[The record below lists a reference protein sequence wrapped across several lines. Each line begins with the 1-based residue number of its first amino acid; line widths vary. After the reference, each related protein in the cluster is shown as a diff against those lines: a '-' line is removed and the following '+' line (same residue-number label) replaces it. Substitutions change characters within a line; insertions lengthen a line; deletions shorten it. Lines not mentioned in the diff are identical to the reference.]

1 MSNGYG
7 ADNRFM
13 SKFSKIID
21 TLVLGILWL
30 VCSIPVFTVG
40 AASSAAYYAYHKVIR
55 QDQSY
60 VGKEFFAAFGS
71 NFKRATGIWLILL
84 IFELLSVVTCYLLWS
99 IRENIPMA
107 GVMLTMGAVIVCV
120 VAVWCIYVFAY
131 QARFENT
138 LGNVLK
144 NSMLL
149 TVLNLPW
156 SVLLLLILVAAVVV
170 IWRLPPLYAPVAANY
185 LWLNN
190 KILERIFR
198 KIMTEE
204 ERIAEMQ
211 LD

>member
-1 MSNGYG
+1 MSNGYS

-13 SKFSKIID
+13 SSFSKVID
-21 TLVLGILWL
+21 TVILGILWL
-30 VCSIPVFTVG
+30 ICSIPVFTVG
-40 AASSAAYYAYHKVIR
+40 AASSAVYYAYHKAIR

-60 VGKEFFAAFGS
+60 ARKEFFAAFKS
-71 NFKRATGIWLILL
+71 NFKRATGIWILL
-84 IFELLSVVTCYLLWS
+84 LSFEFLSVVTCYLLWS

-107 GVMLTMGAVIVCV
+107 GVMLTMGVVIVCV

-144 NSMLL
+144 NSFML
-149 TVLNLPW
+149 TVVNLPW

-170 IWRLPPLYAPVAANY
+170 IWKLPSLYAPVAAIY

-204 ERIAEMQ
+204 ERITEMQ

>member
-1 MSNGYG
+1 MSNDYG

-13 SKFSKIID
+13 SRFSKIID

-30 VCSIPVFTVG
+30 LCSIPVFTVG
-40 AASSAAYYAYHKVIR
+40 AASSAAYYAYHKAIR

-60 VGKEFFAAFGS
+60 MGKEFFAAFRS

-84 IFELLSVVTCYLLWS
+84 TFELLSVVTCYLLWS
-99 IRENIPMA
+99 ICESIPMA

-138 LGNVLK
+138 MGNVLK
-144 NSMLL
+144 NSLML

-156 SVLLLLILVAAVVV
+156 SVLLLLIMMAAVAV
-170 IWRLPPLYAPVAANY
+170 IWRLPPLYAPVVAIY

-211 LD
+211 LE